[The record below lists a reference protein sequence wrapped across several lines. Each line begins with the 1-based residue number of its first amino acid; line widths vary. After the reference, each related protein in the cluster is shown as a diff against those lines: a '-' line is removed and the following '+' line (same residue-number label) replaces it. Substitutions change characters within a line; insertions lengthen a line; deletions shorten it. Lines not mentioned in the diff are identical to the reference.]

1 MSKYILFSESHIL
14 FSMLQVHYNKL
25 SEEEKQILEALMN
38 DEGQI
43 PSNIGNM
50 NDDYW
55 ETCSN
60 QFNLLPLSF
69 RFHWILSM
77 LFVGYQYGENIKQFI
92 DMSQGQLSG
101 KCSKVYII
109 KYQLIWGCHSAI
121 NYNRTIS
128 LQETTSHLKVIK
140 HPYLRKKVLTKNLD
154 FRMKMKVR
162 N

>member
-1 MSKYILFSESHIL
+1 MSGFLNILFSL
-14 FSMLQVHYNKL
+14 LQGHYNKL

-43 PSNIGNM
+43 PTNIGI
-50 NDDYW
+50 DEW
-55 ETCSN
+55 WLLRKLCSN

-128 LQETTSHLKVIK
+128 LQETTSHLKAIK
-140 HPYLRKKVLTKNLD
+140 QPYLKKRVLTKNLD